1 MNSANRPHKSIRS
14 FIRRGGRTTI
24 GQQQA
29 LDELLPLF
37 GISIN
42 DDALEYPLK
51 LNQLFDRS
59 AETVLE
65 IGFGDGDSLAQ
76 LARSNPE
83 KNYIGIEVHPPG
95 VGHLL
100 LQIKKYELKNVRVI
114 MDDAMEVLDQI
125 FADGVLDR
133 VNLYFPDP
141 WPKKKHHKRRIL
153 QLGFMEKV
161 GKKLKSNGVFHF
173 ATDWQDYAIE
183 ALEMLDNTTWL
194 VNQSGVGNYTKRP
207 EDRPQTKFERR
218 GIRLGHGVWD
228 IVMIKR

>member
-100 LQIKKYELKNVRVI
+100 LQIKKYELKNVRII

-125 FADGVLDR
+125 FADGYWTELIFTFR
-133 VNLYFPDP
+133 IPGQ
-141 WPKKKHHKRRIL
+141 KRNITRDGIL
-153 QLGFMEKV
+153 QLGFIDKI
-161 GKKLKSNGVFHF
+161 GKKLKPNGVFHF
-173 ATDWQDYAIE
+173 ATDWQELRDRSLGY
-183 ALEMLDNTTWL
+183 
-194 VNQSGVGNYTKRP
+194 VG
-207 EDRPQTKFERR
+207 
-218 GIRLGHGVWD
+218 
-228 IVMIKR
+228 